1 MSVFRYLDTEE
12 LEVRNPLF
20 LLHTE
25 SDNTYTDIHD
35 IGFAGQYYDGA
46 NIVYTGLFRDAS
58 DSGKY
63 KLFES
68 LQVLPTVDTGVV
80 NTGGAGYALASLDLQ
95 NLNASGNVVITGDLT
110 VNGTTTT
117 VNVETL
123 LVEDNII
130 VANTAVSKED
140 AGFVVRRPA
149 AAVGLDTPKIAT
161 VAVDTTYVSG
171 TTLLIANAATGTDY
185 FKGWVIGN
193 SVNGE
198 KRLITAS
205 TEASGVHTLTL
216 DSGFTVG
223 LTAGSDTVNLYN
235 KQHVGTI
242 WDESTDLI
250 TYYGFPREN
259 LENTVSTTDPAG
271 NLADFMSIKAQ
282 DVNANGAVTAVGNI
296 SSSTGSVSAAT
307 SVTAG
312 TTVTA
317 GTGITSTTGNIT
329 ASAGGVSANTTVTA
343 GTSITAGTTITA
355 GTGLTVTTGNLSVAS
370 GNATISGSITAGSYA
385 GSMAIDDNIL
395 SINNTAVGTD
405 SGFVSKRTPAN
416 IVAQDVALETGTASA
431 AGTATTLTVQSANG
445 HGTTLDYYEGWVIR
459 FGGDVTG
466 TATIT
471 ANTAADPTVLTFT
484 PAASGSTTTSTTY
497 ELFNKVFVGSIYDE
511 SQDRIML
518 VGFPREISESVIDPV
533 SPVNGNIP
541 SYVNFAVN
549 DLTVNGTFT
558 NNGGTTLN
566 TKTQVASVTFA
577 ASDVLDYE
585 IIYLN
590 PTGGN
595 TSYTLPTLA
604 SLSLAA
610 NKSKITVFVNI
621 HASNKATILRNGAN
635 TIEGLTQLVLSKQWS
650 KTCLVAS
657 DQQPSSWMIKG

>member
-1 MSVFRYLDTEE
+1 MSVFRYVDTEE

-68 LQVLPTVDTGVV
+68 LQVIPTVDTGVV

-140 AGFVVRRPA
+140 AGFVVRRSPTF
-149 AAVGLDTPKIAT
+149 VGADTPKIAT
-161 VAVDTTYVSG
+161 VAVQTTYVSG
-171 TTLLIANAATGTDY
+171 TTLLITNAATGTDY

-193 SVNGE
+193 SVNAE

-205 TEASGVHTLTL
+205 TESGGTHTLTL
-216 DSGFTVG
+216 DSGFTTG
-223 LTAGSDTVNLYN
+223 LTAGTDTVNLYN

-250 TYYGFPREN
+250 SYYGFPRED
-259 LENTVSTTDPAG
+259 LVGTVSTTDPAG

-282 DVNANGAVTAVGNI
+282 DVNANGAVTAVGNV

-307 SVTAG
+307 SVSAG

-317 GTGITSTTGNIT
+317 T
-329 ASAGGVSANTTVTA
+329 
-343 GTSITAGTTITA
+343 TSITAGTTITA

-370 GNATISGSITAGSYA
+370 GNATISGSLTAGSLA
-385 GSMAIDDNIL
+385 GSVLIDDNIL
-395 SINNTAVGTD
+395 AINQSVLEDG
-405 SGFVSKRTPAN
+405 GFVTRRSPAN
-416 IVAQDVALETGTASA
+416 IVA
-431 AGTATTLTVQSANG
+431 
-445 HGTTLDYYEGWVIR
+445 
-459 FGGDVTG
+459 GDTPLVTG
-466 TATIT
+466 TALSGSTT
-471 ANTAADPTVLTFT
+471 TLELATGGPLAADYYKGWILKLGVTSTETVTVTSSSTASPPVLTFT
-484 PAASGSTTTSTTY
+484 PAASVAVDNTTTY
-497 ELFNKVFVGSIYDE
+497 QLFNKVYAGTIYDE
-511 SQDRIML
+511 SADVLMA
-518 VGFPREISESVIDPV
+518 VGFPRELNESEVIPL
-533 SPVNGNIP
+533 VNPSGNVG
-541 SYVNFAVN
+541 SYLNMAVN
-549 DLTVNGTFT
+549 NLTVNGTF
-558 NNGGTTLN
+558 NLAGGTTLN
-566 TKTQVASVTFA
+566 TKTQVTAVTFA
-577 ASDVLDYE
+577 ASDILDYE

-604 SLSLAA
+604 SLSLAT

-621 HASNKATILRNGAN
+621 HASNKATILRNGSN

-650 KTCLVAS
+650 KTVLIAS
-657 DQQPSSWMIKG
+657 DQQVSSWMIKG